1 MERNLELPS
10 IDDRK
15 SAIKPRQ
22 HLYKM
27 SIIKHGDPIQTELK
41 AKKPKRNT
49 SEFINLKTIIDLQRK
64 KNQKMQKIRIEKQ
77 AMNSF
82 NKQSLE
88 PLRDKM
94 GHLIMSIESNKQ
106 ILEENVIRVKGKV
119 LNSFLG
125 ILKTDIPR
133 LAIEAF
139 PATVNKKLICLQLLN
154 KYDIVWFDV

>member
-1 MERNLELPS
+1 MR
-10 IDDRK
+10 
-15 SAIKPRQ
+15 
-22 HLYKM
+22 
-27 SIIKHGDPIQTELK
+27 
-41 AKKPKRNT
+41 
-49 SEFINLKTIIDLQRK
+49 
-64 KNQKMQKIRIEKQ
+64 KIRIEKQ
-77 AMNSF
+77 ALNSF
-82 NKQSLE
+82 NKLTLE

-139 PATVNKKLICLQLLN
+139 PANINKKLICLQLLN
-154 KYDIVWFDV
+154 